1 MYVKDGKKH
10 NHLIWKNKGAYE
22 NSFDR
27 LFDFNRDG
35 SLDPA
40 EQGFQLDFITEDI
53 ERDNEYDDEKSD
65 DYTCLRQG
73 IIDENNGECLP
84 SGAEVQI

>member
-1 MYVKDGKKH
+1 MGFFDRPV
-10 NHLIWKNKGAYE
+10 E

-65 DYTCLRQG
+65 DYSDLDW
-73 IIDENNGECLP
+73 DELEDMDEDERREALEEAGYDP
-84 SGAEVQI
+84 DDFDDDF